1 MTPIVHYAV
10 MFGVACFSVG
20 LLMNLWR
27 MLRGPRLMDRL
38 LAVDTMVVNVMALVV
53 LAGLVAGSGIYFEA
67 ALLFSLTG
75 FVSTVAFARFIL
87 RGNIIE

>member
-1 MTPIVHYAV
+1 MTPVVQIAV
-10 MFGVACFSVG
+10 TFAVACFSIG

-38 LAVDTMVVNVMALVV
+38 LAADTMVVNVIALVV